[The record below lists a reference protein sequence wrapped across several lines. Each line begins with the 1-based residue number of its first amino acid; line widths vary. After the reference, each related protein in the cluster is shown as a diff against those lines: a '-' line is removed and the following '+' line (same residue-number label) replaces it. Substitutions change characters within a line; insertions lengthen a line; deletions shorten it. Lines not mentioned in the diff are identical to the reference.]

1 MAYQTV
7 LTDTPESLI
16 KRYYAVLQKNGVNV
30 DQLILFGS
38 HAKGTARF
46 DSDVDVCVVSRAFGN
61 NRLQEMVKLKKLTI
75 PVDTIL
81 EPFPFHP
88 DDLHDRYNP
97 LAAEI
102 RSFGK
107 RIV

>member
-1 MAYQTV
+1 MAYQTI

-16 KRYYAVLQKNGVNV
+16 RRYYAVLSQNGVNV

-38 HAKGTARF
+38 YAKGTARG
-46 DSDVDVCVVSRAFGN
+46 DSDVDVCVVSRAFGKN
-61 NRLQEMVKLKKLTI
+61 MLDDMVKLKKLTI

-81 EPFPFHP
+81 EPYPFHP
-88 DDLHDRYNP
+88 DDLIDRYNP

>member
-1 MAYQTV
+1 MAYQTI

-16 KRYYAVLQKNGVNV
+16 RRYHAVLSQNGVNV

-38 HAKGTARF
+38 YAKGTARS
-46 DSDVDVCVVSRAFGN
+46 DSDVDVCVVSDTFGK
-61 NRLQEMVKLKKLTI
+61 NRLDEMVKLKKLTI

-88 DDLHDRYNP
+88 DDLNDRYNP

>member
-1 MAYQTV
+1 MAYKTI

-16 KRYYAVLQKNGVNV
+16 KQYYAVLLQNGVDV
-30 DQLILFGS
+30 DRLILFGS
-38 HAKGTARF
+38 YAKGTARH
-46 DSDVDVCVVSRAFGN
+46 DSDVDVCVVSRTFGKN
-61 NRLQEMVKLKKLTI
+61 MLDDMVKLKKLTI

-81 EPFPFHP
+81 EPYPFHP
-88 DDLHDRYNP
+88 DDLSDRYNP

>member
-1 MAYQTV
+1 MAYQTI

-16 KRYYAVLQKNGVNV
+16 KRYYAVLLQNGVDV
-30 DQLILFGS
+30 DRLILFGS
-38 HAKGTARF
+38 YAKGTARY
-46 DSDVDVCVVSRAFGN
+46 DSDVDVCVVSRAFGKN
-61 NRLQEMVKLKKLTI
+61 GFDDMVKLKKLTI

-88 DDLHDRYNP
+88 DDLNDRYNP

>member
-1 MAYQTV
+1 MAYQSI

-16 KRYYAVLQKNGVNV
+16 KRYHVVLSQNGVDV

-38 HAKGTARF
+38 YAKGTARY
-46 DSDVDVCVVSRAFGN
+46 DSDVDVCVVSSAFGK
-61 NRLQEMVKLKKLTI
+61 NRFDDMVRLKKLTI
-75 PVDTIL
+75 AVDTII
-81 EPFPFHP
+81 EPYPFHQ
-88 DDLHDRYNP
+88 DDLSDRYNP

-107 RIV
+107 RII